1 MKYRESNI
9 DRSLRKW
16 FIKEFNCANLR
27 GIDIPTG
34 SIRGLSSLAI
44 KFDYPLTAIAGKNGA
59 GKSTLLALACCAFHN
74 TNKGFSLP
82 NRKQNYYTFADFFI
96 QHKDEIPPTGIKIL
110 YAIAHNNWRVS
121 ERNPDKVKIGYQA
134 RTKSKGGKWNDYSL
148 RVERNVVFI
157 GIERIVPHSE
167 KSQSKSYRRQFK
179 SLPPKGWET
188 KTKDSVGYIL
198 GKEYEN
204 FEMTYHSK
212 YKLPL
217 AQSNGVLYS
226 GFNMGAGENALF
238 EIFSTINSCPE
249 GTLFVI
255 DEIELGLHAEAQ
267 KRFITK
273 LKEVC
278 LDKKAQIIFTTHSK
292 EIFDCL
298 PEEARIYIER
308 VGKKCIATTG
318 ISSEYAFSK
327 LSNENIPEAEILV
340 EDKIAKSI
348 INSILPISARS
359 RLRIE
364 IVGSATALCVQLAA
378 LNRRS
383 NPPNTLVI
391 YDGDQRKKEKDHRA
405 HTKKISETQDQEFD
419 TWFDKKIG
427 YLPGTTWP
435 EKWLLSESKTE
446 VEALSNE
453 LGLNEQETLQ
463 LIDSSIQAG
472 KHKEFY
478 HLSRSVGLS
487 EEIVIHTICK
497 IVAKSKPQLF
507 EDIFLRINKLF
518 DQ

>member
-1 MKYRESNI
+1 MKYRESNV

-16 FIKEFNCANLR
+16 FIKEFDCANLR
-27 GIDIPTG
+27 GIGIPIG
-34 SIRGLSSLAI
+34 SVRGLSNISI
-44 KFDYPLTAIAGKNGA
+44 RFDYPISAIAGKNGA

-74 TNKGFSLP
+74 TDEDFSLP

-96 QHKDEIPPTGIKIL
+96 QHKDEIPPTGIRVE
-110 YAIAHNNWRVS
+110 YAIAHNNWRVTEKS
-121 ERNPDKVKIGYQA
+121 PEKVKIGYQA
-134 RTKSKGGKWNDYSL
+134 RIKSKGGKWNDYSL

-167 KSQSKSYRRQFK
+167 KSQSKSYRRHFK
-179 SLPPKGWET
+179 SLPPKGWEA

-212 YKLPL
+212 YKLPV
-217 AQSNGVLYS
+217 AQSNGIVYS

-278 LDKKAQIIFTTHSK
+278 LDKKAQVIFTTHSK

-298 PEEARIYIER
+298 PEEARFYIEKI
-308 VGKKCIATTG
+308 GNKSIITKG

-327 LSNENIPEAEILV
+327 LSAENIPEAEILV

-348 INSILPISARS
+348 INAILPISARS
-359 RLRIE
+359 RLRVE

-378 LNRRS
+378 LSRRE
-383 NPPNTLVI
+383 NPPNTLI
-391 YDGDQRKKEKDHRA
+391 IFDGDQRKKEKDHRA
-405 HTKKISETQDQEFD
+405 HTKKISETQNQDFD
-419 TWFDKKIG
+419 AWFDNKIF
-427 YLPGTTWP
+427 YLPGSTWP
-435 EKWLLSESKTE
+435 EKWLLTESKSVIE
-446 VEALSNE
+446 PISNE
-453 LGLNEQETLQ
+453 FGLSEQETLQ

-478 HLSRSVGLS
+478 HLSKSVGLS

-497 IVAKSKPQLF
+497 VVAKSKPQLF
-507 EDIFLRINKLF
+507 EEVFLRINSLLG
-518 DQ
+518 

>member
-16 FIKEFNCANLR
+16 FIKEFDCANLR
-27 GIDIPTG
+27 SIDIPSG
-34 SIRGLSSLAI
+34 SIRGLSSLSI
-44 KFDYPLTAIAGKNGA
+44 KFDYPITAIAGKNGA
-59 GKSTLLALACCAFHN
+59 GKSTLLALVCCAFHN
-74 TNKGFSLP
+74 TDKDFALP

-110 YAIAHNNWRVS
+110 YGIAHNNWRVS
-121 ERNPDKVKIGYQA
+121 EKNPDKVKIGYQA

-148 RVERNVVFI
+148 RVERDVVFI

-167 KSQSKSYRRQFK
+167 KSQSKSYRRHFK
-179 SLPPKGWET
+179 SLPPKGWEA

-212 YKLPL
+212 YKLPI
-217 AQSNGVLYS
+217 AQSNGIIYS

-278 LDKKAQIIFTTHSK
+278 LDKKAQVIFTTHSK

-308 VGKKCIATTG
+308 IGNKCITTKG

-327 LSNENIPEAEILV
+327 LSAEKIPEAEILV

-348 INSILPISARS
+348 INAILPISARS
-359 RLRIE
+359 RLNIE

-378 LNRRS
+378 LSRR
-383 NPPNTLVI
+383 NHAPTTLVI
-391 YDGDQRKKEKDHRA
+391 FDGDQRKKEKDLRA
-405 HTKKISETQDQEFD
+405 HTKKISETQNKDFD
-419 TWFDKKIG
+419 NWFDQKIG
-427 YLPGTTWP
+427 YLPGAIWP
-435 EKWLLSESKTE
+435 ERWLLSESKTE
-446 VEALSNE
+446 IETLSNE
-453 LGLNEQETLQ
+453 FGLNEQETLQ
-463 LIDSSIQAG
+463 LIDLSIQAG

-478 HLSRSVGLS
+478 QLSNSIGLS

-497 IVAKSKPQLF
+497 IVAKSKPKLF
-507 EDIFLRINKLF
+507 EEIFLRITNLLN
-518 DQ
+518 